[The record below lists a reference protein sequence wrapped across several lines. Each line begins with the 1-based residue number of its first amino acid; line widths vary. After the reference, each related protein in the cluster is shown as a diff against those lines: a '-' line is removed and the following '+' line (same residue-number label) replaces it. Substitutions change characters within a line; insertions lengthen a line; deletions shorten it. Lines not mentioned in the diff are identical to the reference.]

1 MASVPAVGPWD
12 LGRTREV
19 AVSMSIDAAV
29 GVPDVFAPAR
39 LGPITVRNRTIKA
52 ATYENL
58 ARRGQVTDEL
68 IDFHVQHASGGV
80 GMTTV
85 AYCAVAPEGRTDRHH
100 LSSRRRRSAHPLPFP
115 PRQTVLS

>member
-1 MASVPAVGPWD
+1 MASVPAVSPWD
-12 LGRTREV
+12 LGQTREV

-58 ARRGQVTDEL
+58 ARRGQG
-68 IDFHVQHASGGV
+68 HSGPV
-80 GMTTV
+80 ENPREQEIV
-85 AYCAVAPEGRTDRHH
+85 
-100 LSSRRRRSAHPLPFP
+100 RST
-115 PRQTVLS
+115 R